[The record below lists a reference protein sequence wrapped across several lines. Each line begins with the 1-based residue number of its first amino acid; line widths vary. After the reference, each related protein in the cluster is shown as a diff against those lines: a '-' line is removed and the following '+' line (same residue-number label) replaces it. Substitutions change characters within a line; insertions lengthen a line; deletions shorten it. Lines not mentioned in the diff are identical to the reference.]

1 MELTFRKR
9 GKYWQYSFE
18 VARIDGKRKRVYKSG
33 FRTKGEAAKAGT
45 EALNEY
51 MNSGIAF
58 RPTDSSVA
66 DFLEEWLDN
75 VSKTKRLNT
84 FLNYKL
90 LCDNHIIPNFGKYKM
105 NAISTLSLQTFF
117 NQNANNLS
125 LATLKS
131 IKRILSVAFN
141 WAIDMDYIKSNPINR
156 VKLPIIKETESLYK
170 HIYISPEEFKK
181 IVDMFKNTAYI
192 VPYMIAY
199 HTGMRVGE
207 VLGLQWKNID
217 FEKHEIYVCSN
228 FQRYYLK
235 GFNDSATLSAP
246 KTSSSERTIVI
257 SDFLNDFLKERYCEI
272 QKNKGKYQ
280 NFYTHYYLDGEK
292 HIVTNNNGGLD
303 EIDLVC
309 VRDDGS
315 YISRSSLKDTYK
327 KVRDTLK
334 IKNFDFHSLRKTHC
348 TELISRGANIKD
360 VQKRLGHKDIAMTLR
375 VYTEVTAE
383 MTSKTKSILNE
394 L

>member
-58 RPTDSSVA
+58 RPKDSSVA

-84 FLNYKL
+84 FLSYKL

-156 VKLPIIKETESLYK
+156 VKLPVIKETESLYK

-360 VQKRLGHKDIAMTLR
+360 VQKRLGHKDITMTLK